1 MGEKQQWSNEHIK
14 CLLETCIEEIN
25 NVGKKGLSLHKDSWN
40 KLGIV
45 LKDKFGMVLTQK
57 QMKNAFDN
65 LKAKYVGWLYLK
77 NKTGNLYNAQTNTFT
92 LTNEEWEEFKKR
104 VQQLLIT
111 DSIFHDTED
120 DADTSHHTS
129 EPTPDPTFEPT
140 PEPTADT
147 REATPDSNPS
157 KRSKTTKSSSI
168 NSDDLAH
175 DMRQALQYLIK
186 GKEGP
191 TVAECYE
198 KLKLVGLDPVDP
210 LFLAAFHIFGV
221 STGMREAWMTLPDI
235 PEVLRGWIVMTATS
249 LKRMRD
255 NDSDM
260 TGQQYTLEL
269 LQGNPRQCH
278 EMLRMTRE
286 SFVRLC
292 ALFRVQYSLKD
303 SKHVSV
309 EEKMAMFLMIIDDV
323 QANGTASDR
332 EYMTRLRDEI
342 AEQLMQNMES

>member
-1 MGEKQQWSNEHIK
+1 MGEKKQWSNEHIK

-25 NVGKKGLSLHKDSWN
+25 NVGKKGLSLHNDSWN

-57 QMKNAFDN
+57 QMKNDFDN

-92 LTNEEWEEFKKR
+92 LTNEEWEEFKKGHPKTGSLKMVPLPFPDLCAALFDGNSATGSMKWTSSQTTSVVGSSSCQR

-120 DADTSHHTS
+120 DADTSHQTS
-129 EPTPDPTFEPT
+129 EPPPDPTFEPPPDPT
-140 PEPTADT
+140 FEPPPDT

-221 STGMREAWMTLPDI
+221 STDVKKQTVCFLQTADI
-235 PEVLRGWIVMTATS
+235 WSNSSPADVCRCGPQTA
-249 LKRMRD
+249 
-255 NDSDM
+255 
-260 TGQQYTLEL
+260 G
-269 LQGNPRQCH
+269 
-278 EMLRMTRE
+278 
-286 SFVRLC
+286 
-292 ALFRVQYSLKD
+292 
-303 SKHVSV
+303 
-309 EEKMAMFLMIIDDV
+309 I
-323 QANGTASDR
+323 
-332 EYMTRLRDEI
+332 
-342 AEQLMQNMES
+342 

>member
-1 MGEKQQWSNEHIK
+1 MGEKQKWSNEHIK

-92 LTNEEWEEFKKR
+92 LTNEEWEEFKKGHPKAGSLKTVPLPFPELCAALFDGNSATGSMKWTSSQTTSVVGSSSCQR

-129 EPTPDPTFEPT
+129 EPTPDPTFEPTPDPTFEPT

-186 GKEGP
+186 GKEGS

-210 LFLAAFHIFGV
+210 LFLAAFYIFGV

-249 LKRMRD
+249 LGLIK
-255 NDSDM
+255 
-260 TGQQYTLEL
+260 Q
-269 LQGNPRQCH
+269 
-278 EMLRMTRE
+278 
-286 SFVRLC
+286 
-292 ALFRVQYSLKD
+292 
-303 SKHVSV
+303 
-309 EEKMAMFLMIIDDV
+309 
-323 QANGTASDR
+323 
-332 EYMTRLRDEI
+332 
-342 AEQLMQNMES
+342 

>member
-1 MGEKQQWSNEHIK
+1 MGHPKAGSLKTVPLPFPELCAALFDGNSATGSMKWTSSQTTSV
-14 CLLETCIEEIN
+14 
-25 NVGKKGLSLHKDSWN
+25 VGSSSC
-40 KLGIV
+40 
-45 LKDKFGMVLTQK
+45 Q
-57 QMKNAFDN
+57 
-65 LKAKYVGWLYLK
+65 
-77 NKTGNLYNAQTNTFT
+77 
-92 LTNEEWEEFKKR
+92 R

-140 PEPTADT
+140 PDPTFEPTPDT

-210 LFLAAFHIFGV
+210 LFLAAFNIFGV

-249 LKRMRD
+249 LGLIK
-255 NDSDM
+255 
-260 TGQQYTLEL
+260 Q
-269 LQGNPRQCH
+269 
-278 EMLRMTRE
+278 
-286 SFVRLC
+286 
-292 ALFRVQYSLKD
+292 
-303 SKHVSV
+303 
-309 EEKMAMFLMIIDDV
+309 
-323 QANGTASDR
+323 
-332 EYMTRLRDEI
+332 
-342 AEQLMQNMES
+342 